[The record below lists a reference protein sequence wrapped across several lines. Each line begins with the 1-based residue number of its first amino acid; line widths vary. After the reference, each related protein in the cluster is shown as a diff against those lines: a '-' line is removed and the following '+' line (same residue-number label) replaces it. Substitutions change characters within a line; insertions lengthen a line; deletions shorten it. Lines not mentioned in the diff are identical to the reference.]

1 MNQRSPGVCRLG
13 RAASTNRGEP
23 RHPAEERGVVDFDAA
38 FGEQFLDVP
47 VGQPELQIPTHG
59 QRDDL
64 GREAEPGE
72 LRTWG
77 GDPTC

>member
-1 MNQRSPGVCRLG
+1 VPTGPGRLDEQRSE
-13 RAASTNRGEP
+13 AD
-23 RHPAEERGVVDFDAA
+23 HPAEDRGVVDFDAA
-38 FGEQFLDVP
+38 FGEQLLDVP
-47 VGQPELQIPTHG
+47 VGEPEPQVPAHG

-72 LRTWG
+72 LRPWV